1 MKWCMD
7 QTASF
12 VGIRVGL
19 PPSHRSGRLAT
30 LAQVRYIFAAMPQL
44 KRKYVQV
51 EDMELRIAMEPHV
64 SQSAAARLLQQP
76 HGQQKRQTK
85 RLGTSLRHARRRFN
99 RIVEQHCV
107 ANTAYGPVVKHFD
120 IDLSDGGQMQVE
132 YLCPFAW
139 MHYLCVQCSAWAQF
153 LSRMCGQG
161 SPGQDMRDGQ
171 GSPGQDLRGSVCIY
185 SDDVMPGN
193 VLRPDKGRSFLALY
207 WGIVELPDW
216 WRSRGRFWQTLL
228 FLPTE
233 QVKKSKEVC
242 QAFM

>member
-1 MKWCMD
+1 
-7 QTASF
+7 
-12 VGIRVGL
+12 
-19 PPSHRSGRLAT
+19 
-30 LAQVRYIFAAMPQL
+30 
-44 KRKYVQV
+44 
-51 EDMELRIAMEPHV
+51 MELRIAMEPHV

-85 RLGTSLRHARRRFN
+85 RPGTSLRHARRRFN

-228 FLPTE
+228 FMPTINQLLYALGKLGISCESVDQFACVLPRSHTKLKKTFFADLLVKHTKQTKPS
-233 QVKKSKEVC
+233 QV
-242 QAFM
+242 